1 MRRLKIK
8 EGVTMFDLGK
18 CILVT
23 NNDRAAE
30 KWGESVGQVF
40 MMDSYEAVLKKARD
54 LIHRGHKLLTHPQAS
69 SLKPNRTILLYGGSG
84 AADGEDVC
92 LIEKAVETYEKWNS
106 IKKVPEYDEKIAYD
120 YKTIDLS
127 MIENVIPRL

>member
-1 MRRLKIK
+1 
-8 EGVTMFDLGK
+8 MFDLGK

-30 KWGESVGQVF
+30 KWGENVEQVV
-40 MMDSYEAVLKKARD
+40 MVETYEEVLLKTRD
-54 LIHRGHKLLTHPQAS
+54 LIHTNHKLLTHPQAS
-69 SLKPNRTILLYGGSG
+69 SLKPNQTPYRTILLYGEAGSV
-84 AADGEDVC
+84 DGEDVC
-92 LIEKAVETYEKWNS
+92 LIEKAIETYGKWNA
-106 IKKVPEYDEKIAYD
+106 IKKVPEYDGKIAYD

>member
-1 MRRLKIK
+1 
-8 EGVTMFDLGK
+8 MFDLGK

-30 KWGESVGQVF
+30 KWGDKVEQVVLVET
-40 MMDSYEAVLKKARD
+40 YEEVLLKARD
-54 LIHRGHKLLTHPQAS
+54 LIHTKHKLLTHPQAS
-69 SLKPNRTILLYGGSG
+69 SLKPNQTPYRTILLYQQTEEDNTG
-84 AADGEDVC
+84 DVC
-92 LIEKAVETYEKWNS
+92 LIEEAMETFEKWNR
-106 IKKVPEYDEKIAYD
+106 IRQTPEYGENVDYD

>member
-1 MRRLKIK
+1 
-8 EGVTMFDLGK
+8 MFDLSK

-30 KWGESVGQVF
+30 KWGDSVGEVVLLA
-40 MMDSYEAVLKKARD
+40 SYGEVLKKARD
-54 LIHRGHKLLTHPQAS
+54 LIHTRHKLLTHPQAS
-69 SLKPNRTILLYGGSG
+69 SLKPNQTPYRTILLYETV
-84 AADGEDVC
+84 DGDNTGDVC
-92 LIEKAVETYEKWNS
+92 LIEEAIQAFEKWNS
-106 IKKVPEYDEKIAYD
+106 IRRTPEYGEDVAYD

>member
-1 MRRLKIK
+1 MY
-8 EGVTMFDLGK
+8 DLSK

-30 KWGESVGQVF
+30 KWKNSVGKVILL
-40 MMDSYEAVLKKARD
+40 DTYGEVLKKARD
-54 LIHRGHKLLTHPQAS
+54 LIHTKHKLLTHPQAS
-69 SLKPNRTILLYGGSG
+69 SLKPNQTPYRTILLYGGSG